1 MRAKPK
7 NNLVFKETCGLWKHK
22 TSFEEKN
29 PLLAMLAEK
38 PLVEGEKLQGVYDI
52 CNIQF
57 CTFSLKRE
65 CLWRGRHWANLAN
78 FDS

>member
-22 TSFEEKN
+22 ISFEEKN
-29 PLLAMLAEK
+29 PLLAMLAEN
-38 PLVEGEKLQGVYDI
+38 PLVEGEKLQAVCDLRDI
-52 CNIQF
+52 QTCM
-57 CTFSLKRE
+57 CSLKCK
-65 CLWRGRHWANLAN
+65 CLWRGRFLANLAY

>member
-1 MRAKPK
+1 MRARPK
-7 NNLVFKETCGLWKHK
+7 NILVFKETCGLWKHK

-38 PLVEGEKLQGVYDI
+38 PLVEGEKLQAVCDI
-52 CNIQF
+52 CYILF
-57 CTFSLKRE
+57 CMFSLKHK
-65 CLWRGRHWANLAN
+65 CLWRGRLGANLAY